1 MYVPINLSRGRKKKK
16 NELFGGAGRAGS
28 TGTERAE
35 LRAAGGSNIVKH
47 QNSTSSS
54 FLFLKPIKPLH
65 QILRSKIHVVRPD
78 PKFFEKE
85 EEE

>member
-1 MYVPINLSRGRKKKK
+1 MNCS
-16 NELFGGAGRAGS
+16 AGRAAQAARGP
-28 TGTERAE
+28 RAE
-35 LRAAGGSNIVKH
+35 HRAAGGSNIVKH

-65 QILRSKIHVVRPD
+65 QILRSKMHACSARPEIL
-78 PKFFEKE
+78 EKE

>member
-1 MYVPINLSRGRKKKK
+1 MYVPISLSRGSGEEE

-65 QILRSKIHVVRPD
+65 QILRSKMHACSARPEIL
-78 PKFFEKE
+78 EKE